1 MSMIMRGMGPSPRLV
16 TSGFGPPDPPPVV
29 ATVSDAI
36 LDYSGRSSPLYEEL
50 AKSLW
55 INTYTIRAALLS
67 VNGVLVKNPEEKK
80 MIAENDTR
88 DGFSAKV
95 SENIRV
101 TKTNSKE
108 RIFINAISAFK
119 RK

>member
-1 MSMIMRGMGPSPRLV
+1 MSMIMRGMGASPRLV
-16 TSGFGPPDPPPVV
+16 TSGFGPPDPP
-29 ATVSDAI
+29 AAAASDVI

-67 VNGVLVKNPEEKK
+67 VNGVLINDPEEKK